1 LLRFHGADVAHVDRL
16 TSLACRAD
24 RGTWWAPF
32 SDIVPDWLKTFVGLE
47 GLATA
52 EFVYRPLLL
61 HGLLQTKEYAS
72 ALLVNN
78 LRVPVVDVERVVNL
92 RMARRSRLVD
102 NDGPLKFTAVVEE
115 AVLDRQVGGSEVMR
129 AQLAHLLTLAE
140 LSR

>member
-16 TSLACRAD
+16 TSLAGRAD

-61 HGLLQTKEYAS
+61 HGL
-72 ALLVNN
+72 
-78 LRVPVVDVERVVNL
+78 
-92 RMARRSRLVD
+92 

-115 AVLDRQVGGSEVMR
+115 VVLDRQVGGSEVMR